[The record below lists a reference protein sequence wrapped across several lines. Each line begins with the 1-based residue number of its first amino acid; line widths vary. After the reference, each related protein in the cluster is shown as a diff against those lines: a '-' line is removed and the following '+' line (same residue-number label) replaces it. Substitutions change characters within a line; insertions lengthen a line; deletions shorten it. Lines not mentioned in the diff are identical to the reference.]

1 MSRNLVLPFFPIP
14 PQEYNQEYMAE
25 IMRSFTVYLTQI
37 QNPGEGRH
45 TALTL
50 TNLQTD
56 DQGLEPGT
64 LFNYRDASGMMGFV
78 KVATADSSNLRGN
91 TATGG
96 VGSQIFRLQRLRK
109 FLVRRSSILK
119 EHLVTYIK

>member
-1 MSRNLVLPFFPIP
+1 MSRNLVLPFFPVP
-14 PQEYNQEYMAE
+14 PEEYNQTYMVE
-25 IMRSFTVYLTQI
+25 MMRSFSVYLTQM

-56 DQGLEPGT
+56 DQGLAPGE

-78 KVATADSSNLRGN
+78 KIAVADISNLRGN
-91 TATGG
+91 SVTGG
-96 VGSQIFRLQRLRK
+96 VGA
-109 FLVRRSSILK
+109 
-119 EHLVTYIK
+119 VTVTIS

>member
-14 PQEYNQEYMAE
+14 PQEYNQEYMTE
-25 IMRSFTVYLTQI
+25 IMRSFTVYLTQM

-45 TALTL
+45 TGLNL

-56 DQGLEPGT
+56 DQGLAPGE

-78 KVATADSSNLRGN
+78 KIAVADICNLRGN

-96 VGSQIFRLQRLRK
+96 VGSAT
-109 FLVRRSSILK
+109 
-119 EHLVTYIK
+119 VTIS

>member
-14 PQEYNQEYMAE
+14 PEEYNQEYMAE

-37 QNPGEGRH
+37 QNPGEGRN
-45 TALTL
+45 TNLTL

-56 DQGLEPGT
+56 DQGLEPGA
-64 LFNYRDASGMMGFV
+64 LFNYRDASGMMGYV
-78 KVATADSSNLRGN
+78 KIATANQSNLRGN

-96 VGSQIFRLQRLRK
+96 VGAATVAIS
-109 FLVRRSSILK
+109 
-119 EHLVTYIK
+119 

>member
-14 PQEYNQEYMAE
+14 PEEYNQTYMVE
-25 IMRSFTVYLTQI
+25 MMRSFSVYLTQM

-56 DQGLEPGT
+56 DQGLPPGE
-64 LFNYRDASGMMGFV
+64 LFNYHDASGMMGFV
-78 KVATADSSNLRGN
+78 KIAVADISNLRGN
-91 TATGG
+91 SVTGG
-96 VGSQIFRLQRLRK
+96 VGA
-109 FLVRRSSILK
+109 
-119 EHLVTYIK
+119 VTVTIS

>member
-14 PQEYNQEYMAE
+14 PEEYNQEYMAE

-37 QNPGEGRH
+37 QNPGEGRN
-45 TALTL
+45 TNLTL

-56 DQGLEPGT
+56 DQGLAPGE

-78 KVATADSSNLRGN
+78 KIAVADTSNLRGN
-91 TATGG
+91 TATSG
-96 VGSQIFRLQRLRK
+96 VGA
-109 FLVRRSSILK
+109 
-119 EHLVTYIK
+119 VTVTIS